1 MLTANSRCSMRFLC
15 LPCQGAPIV
24 GANPTGNSR
33 SSREAPGADQEGY
46 EWSEAP
52 REKVPVWG
60 SAGYTGRSTGEHQC
74 GIENTNVRAYPPV
87 EIALALA
94 DPLPADRRLQGRS
107 RLWEIL
113 GCVSV
118 TGLLPPPCRQPVG
131 CAAPPSDRR
140 LSRPR
145 QQIVRRAPRS
155 ARTSARRPRALARTR
170 LAARTRANGG

>member
-1 MLTANSRCSMRFLC
+1 VHRSWVQI
-15 LPCQGAPIV
+15 PP
-24 GANPTGNSR
+24 GNSR

-107 RLWEIL
+107 RLWEIS

-118 TGLLPPPCRQPVG
+118 TGLLPPPCRQ
-131 CAAPPSDRR
+131 AAHPPTAGFPGRGSK
-140 LSRPR
+140 SCGG
-145 QQIVRRAPRS
+145 RRAQQGHQRGDREPWRGRAWRHARAPTADERPGWANRS
-155 ARTSARRPRALARTR
+155 IRRPVSSRAAT
-170 LAARTRANGG
+170 